1 MVYQPAVAARLPYGV
16 AGPRLAVGGEVP
28 PRTSRQWF
36 VRVDGWSLSFDGVD
50 ADRLPALAAFGD
62 DDEEDAAGFSS
73 PYDAM
78 IVRYASKAGLDWRL
92 VSAVIYEESRFE
104 PDSVSEGGA
113 HGLMQVREVAA
124 RAVGAE
130 SFYAPEAN
138 IRVGVRY
145 LKHLEAMFAGVREVE
160 RLPLMLAAYNMG
172 PGHVADA
179 QTLAKR
185 FGFDP
190 LRWYDSMERVL
201 PLLEQPALYE
211 QLPNGYARGRA
222 TVKYVRRV
230 LDRYARDRRDP
241 EIVSRPAADQAASA
255 RG

>member
-1 MVYQPAVAARLPYGV
+1 
-16 AGPRLAVGGEVP
+16 
-28 PRTSRQWF
+28 
-36 VRVDGWSLSFDGVD
+36 
-50 ADRLPALAAFGD
+50 
-62 DDEEDAAGFSS
+62 
-73 PYDAM
+73 
-78 IVRYASKAGLDWRL
+78 
-92 VSAVIYEESRFE
+92 
-104 PDSVSEGGA
+104 
-113 HGLMQVREVAA
+113 
-124 RAVGAE
+124 
-130 SFYAPEAN
+130 
-138 IRVGVRY
+138 
-145 LKHLEAMFAGVREVE
+145 MFAGVREVE